1 MYKVFKFKNMSQAAP
16 YMDAQVFDYINGC
29 ESESFESLSG
39 FDLIAFDFFD
49 KTAPESSEEK
59 IMAYLD
65 KEDLFFFCEDD
76 MSARRV
82 ADIMQRQDTANTP
95 HDRLLYEFFS
105 KLLKGDGAN
114 LDRIEEELNDEEETI
129 MSGGDISADK
139 VITARRK
146 ELLRLKRYYGQ
157 LSGIFDDICTND
169 NGLLSDAAV
178 RLLTVL
184 GTRCER
190 YYNEVCSLQEIV
202 DRMREAYQS
211 QLEIKQNELMKL
223 FTVVTVIFLPL
234 TLLVGWYGMNFTSM
248 PEIHWRF
255 GYLAVIAVS
264 IATVIFLIWYF
275 KRKKWF

>member
-1 MYKVFKFKNMSQAAP
+1 MS
-16 YMDAQVFDYINGC
+16 
-29 ESESFESLSG
+29 E
-39 FDLIAFDFFD
+39 
-49 KTAPESSEEK
+49 
-59 IMAYLD
+59 
-65 KEDLFFFCEDD
+65 
-76 MSARRV
+76 
-82 ADIMQRQDTANTP
+82 
-95 HDRLLYEFFS
+95 
-105 KLLKGDGAN
+105 
-114 LDRIEEELNDEEETI
+114 
-129 MSGGDISADK
+129 GDISTDA
-139 VITARRK
+139 VITSRRK

-169 NGLLSDAAV
+169 NGLLSGAAV

-264 IATVIFLIWYF
+264 VATVIFLIWYF